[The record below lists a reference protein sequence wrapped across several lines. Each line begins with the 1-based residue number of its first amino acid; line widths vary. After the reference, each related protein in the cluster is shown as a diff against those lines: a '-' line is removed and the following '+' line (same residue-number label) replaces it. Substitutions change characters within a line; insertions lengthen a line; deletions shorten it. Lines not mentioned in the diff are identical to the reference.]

1 MCKAVIADAPA
12 DYAPR
17 PFCSPRCKFA
27 DLDQWLSESYR
38 ISSPLGVSD
47 LGDEADISAGVSS
60 LPPGKHR

>member
-1 MCKAVIADAPA
+1 MCKAVIEDAPA
-12 DYAPR
+12 DHASR

-47 LGDEADISAGVSS
+47 LGDADISGGVSS